1 MQIRIPDLGWSPY
14 SLIVFLSVA
23 AGFAVAIF
31 LMRRFGI
38 EKRSVFY
45 TCLLT
50 FVCTI
55 VTSLMVTFKITS
67 TGPQLGFSGLGAV
80 VGMITGVFMS
90 CIIIKDKP
98 DCVMAS
104 FVACAPLMYGLA
116 KFGCLFAGCCH
127 GKEYHGPFAIVYH
140 GSQAESYF
148 PTQLVDMTAFI
159 LVHIV
164 SLILILKLKNKVKAI
179 YIILAITIP
188 VRFIAEYLKYYH
200 DGSIIASGQIKVLI
214 AGTAAV
220 ILITVWK
227 KVLKINYR

>member
-1 MQIRIPDLGWSPY
+1 
-14 SLIVFLSVA
+14 
-23 AGFAVAIF
+23 
-31 LMRRFGI
+31 
-38 EKRSVFY
+38 
-45 TCLLT
+45 
-50 FVCTI
+50 
-55 VTSLMVTFKITS
+55 
-67 TGPQLGFSGLGAV
+67 
-80 VGMITGVFMS
+80 
-90 CIIIKDKP
+90 
-98 DCVMAS
+98 
-104 FVACAPLMYGLA
+104 
-116 KFGCLFAGCCH
+116 
-127 GKEYHGPFAIVYH
+127 
-140 GSQAESYF
+140 
-148 PTQLVDMTAFI
+148 MTAFI